1 MKCSNCGAPIEEGRL
16 FCMNCG
22 QEVQWV
28 PDYDSFGS
36 FIEQQEKLKKEK
48 EEALRRERLR
58 AAQAAEAARKRKKKK
73 QKRMLIAAGAT
84 VVIVAAAIGGVS
96 WISYQRNYN
105 SFDYQMERAKSA
117 YSGGEYQDSYQY
129 AQRASELNSDSDDA
143 RLLMAEAL
151 EGLDQNDDACK
162 VLENLIADSPDN
174 GEAYGQL
181 IRIYSGQGDTAAI
194 KDLLDSCENDDIRNE
209 YSAYISSAPVFSLP
223 EGSYDSKQTLRIYTK
238 GSGTIYYTTDGSE
251 PTQES
256 TPYPSGGIALEEGTT
271 TVKAVVI
278 NEKGIA
284 SDVVSNTYSVELARP
299 DPPQIAPSS
308 GDYTTAMDTSI
319 YVIVPDGCT
328 AYYAFDERPT
338 VNSTEYTGPVPMKR
352 GSHVFYAIIQDEN
365 GKVSSAATA
374 TYNLTEA
381 E

>member
-73 QKRMLIAAGAT
+73 QKMMAAAAVT
-84 VVIVAAAIGGVS
+84 VVVVAAIAGVIF
-96 WISYQRNYN
+96 WANYQKNYN
-105 SFDYQMERAKSA
+105 SFDYQMQKAKSA
-117 YSGGEYQDSYQY
+117 FSDGSYQESY
-129 AQRASELNSDSDDA
+129 RFAQRAAQLNGDSDDA
-143 RLLMAEAL
+143 RLLLAEAL
-151 EGLDQNDDACK
+151 VKLDQSDDASK
-162 VLENLIADSPDN
+162 VLEDLIADSPDN
-174 GEAYGQL
+174 SEAYGQL
-181 IRIYSGQGDTAAI
+181 LAIYSDQEDTEAI
-194 KDLLDSCENDDIRNE
+194 KKLMDNCENDDIRKE
-209 YSAYISSAPVFSLP
+209 YSAYITNPPVFSIP
-223 EGSYDSKQTLRIYTK
+223 EGTYDTKQTLRIYTK
-238 GSGTIYYTTDGSE
+238 GEGDIYYTTDGSD

-256 TPYPSGGIALEEGTT
+256 TPYTSEGITLEEGTT

-278 NEKGIA
+278 NENGIA
-284 SDVVSNTYSVELARP
+284 SDVVSNTYSVKLARP

-319 YVIVPDGCT
+319 YVIVPEGCT

-338 VNSTEYTGPVPMKR
+338 VNSTEYTGPVPMR
-352 GSHVFYAIIQDEN
+352 EGSHVFYAIIQDEN
-365 GKVSSAATA
+365 GKVSAAASA
-374 TYNLTEA
+374 TYRLTEA

>member
-48 EEALRRERLR
+48 EEAQRRERLR

-73 QKRMLIAAGAT
+73 QKMMAAAAVTVVAAGA
-84 VVIVAAAIGGVS
+84 VIGLVF
-96 WISYQRNYN
+96 WNNYQRNYN
-105 SFDYQMERAKSA
+105 SFDYQMERAQSA
-117 YSGGEYQDSYQY
+117 FSSGEYQDSYEF
-129 AQRASELNSDSDDA
+129 ASRAVTLNRDSDDA
-143 RLLMAEAL
+143 RLLLAEIL
-151 EGLDQNDDACK
+151 VNLDQSQDARE
-162 VLENLIADSPDN
+162 VLEDLIQDSPDN
-174 GEAYGQL
+174 SEAYGQL
-181 IRIYSGQGDTAAI
+181 IEIYADQEDTDAI
-194 KDLLDSCENDDIRNE
+194 KELMDNCENDEIREE
-209 YSAYISSAPVFSLP
+209 YSAYITNPPVFSLP
-223 EGSYDSKQTLRIYTK
+223 EGSYDAKQTLRLYTR
-238 GSGTIYYTTDGSE
+238 GEGDIYYTTDGSE

-256 TPYPSGGIALEEGTT
+256 TAYTSEGIALEEGTT

-278 NEKGIA
+278 NENGIP
-284 SDVVSNTYSVELARP
+284 SDVVSNTYTVELARP

-308 GDYTTAMDTSI
+308 GEYTTAMDTSI
-319 YVIVPDGCT
+319 YVIVPEGCT

-338 VNSTEYTGPVPMKR
+338 VNSTEYTGPVSMKA
-352 GSHVFYAIIQDEN
+352 GTHIFYAIIQDEN
-365 GKVSSAATA
+365 GKVSAAASA
-374 TYNLTEA
+374 TYTLTEV

>member
-48 EEALRRERLR
+48 EEAQRRERLR

-73 QKRMLIAAGAT
+73 QKMMAAAAVTVVAAGA
-84 VVIVAAAIGGVS
+84 VIGLVF
-96 WISYQRNYN
+96 WNNYQRNYN
-105 SFDYQMERAKSA
+105 SFDYQMERAQSA
-117 YSGGEYQDSYQY
+117 FSSGEYQDSYEF
-129 AQRASELNSDSDDA
+129 ASRAVTLNRDSDDA
-143 RLLMAEAL
+143 RLLLAEIL
-151 EGLDQNDDACK
+151 VNLDQSQDARE
-162 VLENLIADSPDN
+162 VLEDLIQDSPDN
-174 GEAYGQL
+174 SEAYGQL
-181 IRIYSGQGDTAAI
+181 IEIYADQEDTDAI
-194 KDLLDSCENDDIRNE
+194 KELMDNCENDEIREE
-209 YSAYISSAPVFSLP
+209 YSAYITNPPVFSLP
-223 EGSYDSKQTLRIYTK
+223 EGSYDAKQTLRLYTR
-238 GSGTIYYTTDGSE
+238 GEGDIYYTTDGSE

-256 TPYPSGGIALEEGTT
+256 TAYTSEGIALEEGTT

-278 NEKGIA
+278 NENGIP
-284 SDVVSNTYSVELARP
+284 SDVVSNTYTVELVRP

-308 GDYTTAMDTSI
+308 GEYTTAMDTSI
-319 YVIVPDGCT
+319 YVIVPEGCT

-338 VNSTEYTGPVPMKR
+338 VNSTEYTGPVSMKA
-352 GSHVFYAIIQDEN
+352 GTHIFYAIIQDEN
-365 GKVSSAATA
+365 GKVSAAASA
-374 TYNLTEA
+374 TYTLTEA